1 MSAIRFTVLA
11 SLLALA
17 PLRGAAAEAVA
28 AVPMPM
34 PAQAQSDCQRLLQ
47 LAQCLASIEMRSN
60 SPPDEAYRGQ
70 WQRYAGNES
79 RASVQLGGRQ
89 MESIVLGN
97 GRHFWKS
104 SQPPQDGPNPAELG
118 ALLASTPVMWLG
130 LLLGEDFELPLPGQ
144 DIDAIGGNSWAYGV
158 EKYRVRVQAQDGGR
172 YRIDLAKTA
181 TTGGEAPPEPAP
193 QAGDCSEAEAQ
204 AGRCEQPFV
213 FSTAED
219 RAARLAELAP
229 VGSGFTA
236 SLGLQT
242 STEALPDSLSLS
254 GWTSSDGQTYAT
266 LGDARRAVR
275 PAAKP

>member
-1 MSAIRFTVLA
+1 MSAIRFTVLV

-34 PAQAQSDCQRLLQ
+34 PAQAQSDCRRLLQ

-104 SQPPQDGPNPAELG
+104 SQPSQDGPNPAELG

-144 DIDAIGGNSWAYGV
+144 DIDAIGENSWAYGV
-158 EKYRVRVQAQDGGR
+158 EKYRVRVQAQDDGR

-181 TTGGEAPPEPAP
+181 TTGGEAPPEPAS
-193 QAGDCSEAEAQ
+193 QVGDCSEAEAQ